1 MFKKKKFGHKS
12 VSTVSKTVDLVKR
25 ASSKDKANDLA
36 IALVVLLHKDR
47 ILGCGVRG
55 VNRGRGRKAENLSP
69 SVKIMHLTKLLN
81 FPYKSDERY
90 VLYFIES
97 N

>member
-1 MFKKKKFGHKS
+1 M
-12 VSTVSKTVDLVKR
+12 SKTVDQVKR
-25 ASSKDKANDLA
+25 AGSKDKANDLA

-47 ILGCGVRG
+47 VLGGGAGGG
-55 VNRGRGRKAENLSP
+55 VNRGRGRKAENPSP
-69 SVKIMHLTKLLN
+69 SVKIIQLTKLLN

-90 VLYFIES
+90 VVYFIES